1 MSVLSTSLNSSLST
15 IGISAANQSQLT
27 AIRHTVEGTTS
38 SKPAGADK
46 TEEDKAARSEE
57 KSAKPAEPEFT
68 PAERRRIAE
77 LKRTDAE
84 VRAHEQAH
92 ITVGRGL
99 ITSGPN
105 YEYTYGPDGKQYA
118 VAGEVGIDTSPE
130 REPQANIDKGQHIQ
144 DTALAPADPSAQ
156 DYQVAATGQQLEE
169 QGRRDLRDLQRT
181 ESEQQQAE
189 QQDRRLQAY
198 TSPVGESAQVDVYA

>member
-1 MSVLSTSLNSSLST
+1 MSVLSASLNSSLAMV
-15 IGISAANQSQLT
+15 GISAANPDQLT
-27 AIRHTVEGTTS
+27 AIRNTVDGIAGSKVS
-38 SKPAGADK
+38 SPDK
-46 TEEDKAARSEE
+46 SDDSKAARNEE
-57 KSAKPAEPEFT
+57 KAAKAAEPEFT
-68 PAERRRIAE
+68 PAELRRIAE

-99 ITSGPN
+99 ITSGPT

-130 REPQANIDKGQHIQ
+130 REPQENIDKGQHIQ
-144 DTALAPADPSAQ
+144 DTALAPVDPSSQ
-156 DYQVAATGQQLEE
+156 DYRVAATGRQLEE
-169 QGRRDLRDLQRT
+169 QGRRDLRELQRSET
-181 ESEQQQAE
+181 EQQQSE

-198 TSPVGESAQVDVYA
+198 ASPVGEPAQVDVYA